1 MGTPI
6 FHFLIF
12 HNFPFWEAAPALS
25 NNFSILFMF
34 SRQMSSEKF
43 PNRPPFPSFS
53 LPKNRT
59 EITQKVIIKNNSLGQ
74 SQEKAATW
82 IIHLGVDLFY
92 FSFIRNVRDPIQNT
106 QKKKMKKME
115 KKWRKRRGSSPPPPT
130 TTSLY
135 SRRNCDFDIL

>member
-1 MGTPI
+1 MGAPI

-106 QKKKMKKME
+106 QKKKNEKNGEKME
-115 KKWRKRRGSSPPPPT
+115 KKKGILTST
-130 TTSLY
+130 TNDNQLV
-135 SRRNCDFDIL
+135 LAKEL